1 MNSARGTGPVPGTEN
16 ADPATAGRRPSGADA
31 GAGRESDQLR
41 RAADE
46 LAQRGR
52 DGVGMT
58 ATTARFRQFELA
70 QLLNSIAQAVE
81 AGEVLPRELLRHA
94 ANLAQHILS
103 YPPAAPAEA
112 PATVPSSAVRS
123 PGTDEGETRMQKSSL
138 TALARQQ
145 LEHAT
150 NASSGRSSH
159 TVYGGHEHVL
169 RQTVIALAAGQM
181 LSEHENPGEATVH
194 VLHGRV
200 KLAEG
205 DTSWEGS
212 PGDLLVVPAGRHT
225 LEALEAAAVL
235 LTVAKRQ

>member
-16 ADPATAGRRPSGADA
+16 ADPAAAGRRPTGADA

-58 ATTARFRQFELA
+58 AATARFRQFELA
-70 QLLNSIAQAVE
+70 QLLNSIAQAME
-81 AGEVLPRELLRHA
+81 AGEVLPHELLRHA

-103 YPPAAPAEA
+103 YPPAAPAEP
-112 PATVPSSAVRS
+112 PATEPSSTVRS

-212 PGDLLVVPAGRHT
+212 PGDLLVVPDGRHT